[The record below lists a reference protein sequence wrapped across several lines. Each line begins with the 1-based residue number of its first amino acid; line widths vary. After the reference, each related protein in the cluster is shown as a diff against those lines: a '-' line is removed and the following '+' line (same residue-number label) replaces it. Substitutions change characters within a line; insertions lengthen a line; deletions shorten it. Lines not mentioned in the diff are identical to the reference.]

1 MTHRSWSI
9 NLNSLPWITETDDPL
24 RQLDVLW
31 ITETVEITM
40 TNDKSLKSIGL
51 LFQKFVKIVG
61 SVYVGVSLLKPF
73 DKITMLPVTTFYA
86 RGVLF

>member
-1 MTHRSWSI
+1 
-9 NLNSLPWITETDDPL
+9 
-24 RQLDVLW
+24 
-31 ITETVEITM
+31 M